1 MFYHT
6 KHILIFHT
14 SHKVLLMKTEITCE
28 KSQYFPEKHIK
39 QNIFI
44 ASLDPLKADD
54 ILKTLPEM
62 NASGQVG
69 MIISAAQILIPDIE
83 EIGHYSY
90 YQALAAVRDL
100 GMLAGSIKK
109 HGVEPAQALPDIEPV
124 LLKLGQMTD
133 MPPRD
138 TVLHVCLWNP
148 DGERQRTY
156 TVYTDE
162 KQLIESTKRAI
173 PRLENAIQG
182 LILLHEIPLD
192 SPEFLLQCEQCGKDL
207 SGMVEAVVHVMKNV
221 SRKIFAEELRPYY
234 DSITLQG
241 KQYLGPGAVE
251 MPLYIFDHLLWSV
264 EYRDESYV
272 NFKETLVS
280 YCLPT
285 LRKVYAQFKDQPSL
299 LTKVCRELNTAQAQ
313 KTTILDG
320 ANALMGLFNILI
332 KFRMPHKKLVDQAY
346 VYEQNKVREKGSG
359 GYAPEML
366 SYLNTLTSDARE
378 KLGENIN
385 QYKELVFQ

>member
-1 MFYHT
+1 MKKET
-6 KHILIFHT
+6 T
-14 SHKVLLMKTEITCE
+14 SE
-28 KSQYFPEKHIK
+28 KNQDFPEKHIE
-39 QNIFI
+39 QNTLI

-54 ILKTLPEM
+54 VLKTLPEM
-62 NASGQVG
+62 NASGDLG
-69 MIISAAQILIPDIE
+69 IIISATKTLIPDIE

-90 YQALAAVRDL
+90 HQALAAVRDL

-109 HGVEPAQALPDIEPV
+109 HGVEPAQAVPDIEPV

-156 TVYTDE
+156 TAHTDE

-192 SPEFLLQCEQCGKDL
+192 CPEFVLQCEQCGKDL
-207 SGMVEAVVHVMKNV
+207 SGMVEAVVYAMKNV
-221 SRKIFAEELRPYY
+221 SRKIFAEELRCYY

-241 KQYLGPGAVE
+241 KEYLGPGAVE
-251 MPLYIFDHLLWSV
+251 LPLYIFDHLLWSV
-264 EYRDESYV
+264 ECRDESYI
-272 NFKETLVS
+272 NFKEALVP
-280 YCLPT
+280 YCLPI
-285 LRKVYAQFKDQPSL
+285 LRKVYAKFKDQPSL
-299 LTKVCRELNTAQAQ
+299 LTKVCQELNTAQAW
-313 KTTILDG
+313 KSSILDG
-320 ANALMGLFNILI
+320 ANAVMNLFNILI

-366 SYLNTLTSDARE
+366 AYLNTLSLDARE

-385 QYKELVFQ
+385 RYKELAFQ